1 MLLNVPPTPI
11 FMPTTLPGNAYKIVL
26 NKPLLTALPGDAF
39 KHVLKLGLELTVPG
53 DALKLVLME
62 NSLTIS

>member
-1 MLLNVPPTPI
+1 
-11 FMPTTLPGNAYKIVL
+11 MPTTLPGNASKTVL
-26 NKPLLTALPGDAF
+26 NKPLLTALPEDAF
-39 KHVLKLGLELTVPG
+39 KHAPKLGLELTVPG

>member
-1 MLLNVPPTPI
+1 
-11 FMPTTLPGNAYKIVL
+11 MPTTLPGNASKTVL

-39 KHVLKLGLELTVPG
+39 KHVPKPGLESTVPG
-53 DALKLVLME
+53 DALELVLME